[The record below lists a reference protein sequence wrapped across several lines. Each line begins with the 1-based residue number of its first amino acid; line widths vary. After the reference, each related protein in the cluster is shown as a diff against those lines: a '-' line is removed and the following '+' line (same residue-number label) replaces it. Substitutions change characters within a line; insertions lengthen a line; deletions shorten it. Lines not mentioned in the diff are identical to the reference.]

1 MAAAVNWYKADLRE
15 LSFVLLEQF
24 RLGELLGKAP
34 YEPWGEEEAK
44 AILDATYRFAREVL
58 GPLNAAGDREG
69 CRIEDGQ
76 VRTPKGF
83 RDAWRQLYESGFKT
97 LGVSSEHGGQDA
109 PRALTV
115 LVEELLSGANPAFN
129 MYPGLAFGAAETI
142 IECGTP
148 EQAKHYAEKMV
159 NGTWGG
165 TMCLTEP
172 HAGSDVGAAKTS
184 ARRLG
189 TGRYAIKGTKV
200 FISGGDHDLADNI
213 VHLVLARVE
222 GAPQGTKGLSL
233 FIVPKKRIGADGSVG
248 ESNDVVV
255 GSIEHKMGINGSAT
269 AVLNFGENDRCE
281 GELVGTV
288 ENLGMSQ
295 MFKMMNG
302 ARIAVGIQGLATAAA
317 AYQNAADYARER
329 KQGPHYT
336 HWKDPTV
343 PRVPIIEHPDVRRM
357 LLDLKS
363 HTEGIRAL
371 TVKLAWHVDQA
382 RALVGKDDEKAT
394 YQRGQVDLLT
404 PLVKSFASDEAFR
417 LAAVAI
423 QVYGGAGYLKD
434 HPVEQYAR
442 DAKIYSIYEGTNHI
456 QAMDLVG
463 RKMGQAGG
471 ANFQAFLQDIAAF
484 VEANRGDATL
494 GKAVELLAAGQEALM
509 SSAMTLL
516 GWSQNQNGGLG
527 LIGLSAN
534 RFLTMMSQE
543 AVGWLLLDA
552 AALAQ
557 KKLAAGGLSESER
570 AFYTGKVQ
578 SALWFARNVLP
589 QVEASARSLAT
600 EDASPLEIPDAA
612 FGS

>member
-1 MAAAVNWYKADLRE
+1 MAAGLNWYKADLRE

-34 YEPWGEEEAK
+34 YEAWGEDEAK
-44 AILDATYRFAREVL
+44 AVLDAAYRFAREVL
-58 GPLNAAGDREG
+58 GPLNASGDREG
-69 CRIEDGQ
+69 CRIEGGQ

-83 RDAWRQLYESGFKT
+83 GDAWKQLYENGFKA
-97 LGVSSEHGGQDA
+97 LGVSTDHGGQGA
-109 PRALTV
+109 PQALVV

-142 IECGTP
+142 VECGTP
-148 EQAKHYAEKMV
+148 EQTKRYAEKMLD
-159 NGTWGG
+159 GTWGG

-172 HAGSDVGAAKTS
+172 HAGSDVGSAKTS

-189 TGRYAIKGTKV
+189 NSKYAIKGTKV
-200 FISGGDHDLADNI
+200 FISGGDHDLAANI
-213 VHLVLARVE
+213 VHLVLARVD
-222 GAPQGTKGLSL
+222 GAPPGTKGLSL
-233 FIVPKKRIGADGSVG
+233 FIVPKKRIDASGKVGS
-248 ESNDVVV
+248 SNDVAVA
-255 GSIEHKMGINGSAT
+255 SIEHKMGINGSAT
-269 AVLNFGENDRCE
+269 AVLNFGENDACE

-295 MFKMMNG
+295 MFRMMNG

-317 AYQNAADYARER
+317 AYQNAVDYARDR

-371 TVKLAWHVDQA
+371 IVKLAWHGDQSK
-382 RALVGKDDEKAT
+382 ALAGKDDEKAS
-394 YQRGQVDLLT
+394 YHKGQVDLLT

-417 LAAVAI
+417 LAGVAI

-434 HPVEQYAR
+434 HPVEQYVR

-471 ANFQAFLQDIAAF
+471 ANFQAFLQDVAGF
-484 VEANRGDATL
+484 VEAHRGDATL

-516 GWSQNQNGGLG
+516 GWSQANGLG

-534 RFLTMMSQE
+534 RFLTMMSQV
-543 AVGWLLLDA
+543 AVGWVLLDA
-552 AALAQ
+552 AAVSQ
-557 KKLAAGGLSESER
+557 KALAAGGLSAQDK

-578 SALWFARNVLP
+578 SALWFSRNLLP
-589 QVEASARSLAT
+589 QVEASARSIAT
-600 EDASPLEIPDAA
+600 EDASPLEILDAA
-612 FGS
+612 FGTL

>member
-1 MAAAVNWYKADLRE
+1 MAAGLNWYKADLRE

-24 RLGELLGKAP
+24 QLGELLGKAP
-34 YEPWGEEEAK
+34 YEAWGEEEAK
-44 AILDATYRFAREVL
+44 AILEATYRLAREVL
-58 GPLNAAGDREG
+58 GPLNISGDREG

-83 RDAWRQLYESGFKT
+83 KEAWKQLYESGFKS
-97 LGVSSEHGGQDA
+97 LAIAADHGGQDA

-148 EQAKHYAEKMV
+148 EQAKGYAEKMV

-172 HAGSDVGAAKTS
+172 HAGSDVGAAKSS

-189 TGRYAIKGTKV
+189 NGKYAIKGTKV
-200 FISGGDHDLADNI
+200 FISGGDHDLAENI

-222 GAPQGTKGLSL
+222 GGPPGTKGLSL

-248 ESNDVVV
+248 ETNDVAV
-255 GSIEHKMGINGSAT
+255 GSIEHKLGINGSAT

-281 GELVGTV
+281 GELVGTA

-317 AYQNAADYARER
+317 AYQNAVDYARER
-329 KQGPHYT
+329 KQGPHYS

-343 PRVPIIEHPDVRRM
+343 PRVPILEHPDVRRM

-371 TVKLAWHVDQA
+371 IVKLAWHGDLT
-382 RALVGKDDEKAT
+382 RALAGTDDEEAT
-394 YQRGQVDLLT
+394 DPMGQVDLLT

-484 VEANRGDATL
+484 VEVHRGDARL
-494 GKAVELLAAGQEALM
+494 GKAVERLAAGEEALM
-509 SSAMTLL
+509 ARARTLIA
-516 GWSQNQNGGLG
+516 WSQKGGLG
-527 LIGLSAN
+527 
-534 RFLTMMSQE
+534 
-543 AVGWLLLDA
+543 
-552 AALAQ
+552 
-557 KKLAAGGLSESER
+557 
-570 AFYTGKVQ
+570 
-578 SALWFARNVLP
+578 P
-589 QVEASARSLAT
+589 
-600 EDASPLEIPDAA
+600 P
-612 FGS
+612 